1 MLEYYLNT
9 LIKLDQHQGVKFQS
23 TVDKNVLQVSREKK
37 RKSDI
42 WTETLET
49 SFGRALCSEFQR
61 KNFCNLEFYSKI
73 N

>member
-1 MLEYYLNT
+1 MPLLICLFPFVSCPCMLEYYLNT

-42 WTETLET
+42 
-49 SFGRALCSEFQR
+49 
-61 KNFCNLEFYSKI
+61 
-73 N
+73 